1 MYIICYMMRV
11 LIRKK
16 KTFWGILLVVLLI
29 LSACKDLSRSNQTL
43 YRLEQDLFSLTGVQ
57 DLSDFDKLKE
67 KYPVFFPLFCSEI
80 IGIGSDTSNLLPNY
94 MNHFLRDPVIISI
107 KEATDS
113 VYPDLLGTAQD
124 IHRGIDRFEKTI
136 SRNDTVKLISYIS
149 GFNQSFVSLPGIL
162 GLGLDNYLG
171 ANSEYYQQ
179 LAIPKYVRKTMDP
192 EFLAVDAV
200 RAWIMSDVVAPDDI
214 VTLLD
219 HMIHEGKILY
229 LLKESISPKKEY
241 KIFRYSKEQLEFC
254 IENERS
260 MWEFIIENELLYSS
274 DHLLISR
281 MTKEAPFIREFG
293 TESPGRVGSWLG
305 FRIVQRYMKRTGTA
319 ASDLILMEDSKTILS
334 ESRYRPG

>member
-1 MYIICYMMRV
+1 MKV
-11 LIRKK
+11 PIRKK
-16 KTFWGILLVVLLI
+16 KTFWSILLAALLI
-29 LSACKDLSRSNQTL
+29 LSGCEDLAKSDQTT
-43 YRLEQDLFSLTGVQ
+43 YRLEQDLFALTGAQ
-57 DLSDFDKLKE
+57 DLSAFDNLKE
-67 KYPVFFPLFCSEI
+67 KYPDFFPLFCSEI
-80 IGIGSDTSNLLPNY
+80 IGIGSDTSNLLPDY
-94 MNHFLRDPVIISI
+94 MNQFLEDPVILSI
-107 KEATDS
+107 KETTDS
-113 VYPDLLGTAQD
+113 VYPDLLDIAED
-124 IHRGIDRFEKTI
+124 IHLGIDRFENII
-136 SRNDTVKLISYIS
+136 SRYDTVKLISYIS

-179 LAIPKYVRKTMDP
+179 LAIPKYIRQTMDP
-192 EFLAVDAV
+192 EFLVVDAV
-200 RAWIMSDVVAPDDI
+200 RAWIMSETTAPEAI
-214 VTLLD
+214 NSLLD

-241 KIFRYSKEQLEFC
+241 KIFRYSKEQMEFC

-305 FRIVQRYMKRTGTA
+305 FRIVQRYMKRTGTT
-319 ASDLILMEDSKTILS
+319 ASDLIRLEDSKTILS
-334 ESRYRPG
+334 ESKYRPG